1 MKILRNLGAALI
13 AASLLSVA
21 AVAADLTGSWKWTTE
36 GRNGPMETTAKLSV
50 AKDGTLTGSV
60 AGRQGDTPIGD
71 ASFKDGVV
79 AFTVTRE
86 FHGHKIVIKYQ
97 GKFEGDTITGST
109 ERPARGSDSTVKSE
123 WKATRAS

>member
-1 MKILRNLGAALI
+1 
-13 AASLLSVA
+13 
-21 AVAADLTGSWKWTTE
+21 
-36 GRNGPMETTAKLSV
+36 METTAKLSL

-79 AFTVTRE
+79 SVFTVSRE

-97 GKFEGDTITGST
+97 GKVEGDTITGST
-109 ERPARGSDSTVKSE
+109 ERPNRGGDSTVKSE

>member
-1 MKILRNLGAALI
+1 MKIMRKLAAALI
-13 AASLLSVA
+13 ASSFLSLA
-21 AVAADLTGSWKWTTE
+21 AFAADLTGSWKWTTE
-36 GRNGPMETTAKLSV
+36 GRNGPMETTAKFSL
-50 AKDGTLTGSV
+50 AKDGSLTGSV

-97 GKFEGDTITGST
+97 GKFDGDTITGSM
-109 ERPARGSDSTVKSE
+109 ERPTHGGGSTVKSE
-123 WKATRAS
+123 WKATRTG